1 MYPWA
6 GQPPASPSLMLDRI
20 LGVTP
25 SYTWNPQLENKG
37 KGRVL
42 PGFYN
47 LAFVPTHLQLHQP
60 HPSGLPYS
68 PHFGTI
74 FFRKKAFLSKTTI
87 LDF

>member
-6 GQPPASPSLMLDRI
+6 GQPPASASLMLDRI

-47 LAFVPTHLQLHQP
+47 LAFVPTHLTTST
-60 HPSGLPYS
+60 PSFWFALFTS
-68 PHFGTI
+68 LWHH
-74 FFRKKAFLSKTTI
+74 L
-87 LDF
+87 L